1 MTTTKHVP
9 LPDSPEFSNVINK
22 WAALTGIDKNDPI
35 CITTAHI
42 YGLYEIL
49 LTSQNDV
56 TGDLHSVEQRLFG
69 IDDELGKIYQRLF
82 GIDDELGKIYQR
94 LERIDESLI
103 GLKGKEVQAFS
114 GDRGKNINVLKLFQ
128 DISDRLTALE
138 KSNLTLELHKKHV
151 YLIMKGIVILNRTI
165 QQDTNKVSAPT
176 STIPNIDQKIEA
188 ESAKLSGSMA
198 KSGYKVVPFNRSK
211 KLVRWLQLFISDIDA
226 RTLINSL
233 ALIIGLALMGAAI
246 GVGMQYAQSNKWFD
260 GKPTNPVPSSSPIS
274 PVAK

>member
-9 LPDSPEFSNVINK
+9 LPDSPEFSNVVNK

-49 LTSQNDV
+49 LTSQNTV
-56 TGDLHSVEQRLFG
+56 TGDLHSVE
-69 IDDELGKIYQRLF
+69 QRLF

-103 GLKGKEVQAFS
+103 GLEGKEVQAVS